1 VAPMLLASMPHAP
14 KRHHAQLK
22 RMFAQ
27 GSRPLRRHAGPGVRD
42 SDVPAMDRGL
52 QGALQMTRTSHPMM
66 RGPPPG
72 VRHIQCNS
80 RTHVPQKLTGF
91 ISLVSHPL
99 QPT

>member
-72 VRHIQCNS
+72 VRHIQCNTEC
-80 RTHVPQKLTGF
+80 RFG
-91 ISLVSHPL
+91 ISAEYRIN
-99 QPT
+99 